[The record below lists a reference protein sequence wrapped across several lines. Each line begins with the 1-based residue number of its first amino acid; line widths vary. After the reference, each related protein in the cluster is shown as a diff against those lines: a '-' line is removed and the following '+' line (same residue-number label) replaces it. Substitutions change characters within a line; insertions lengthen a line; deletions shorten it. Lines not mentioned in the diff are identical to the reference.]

1 MVDIAVELGA
11 DEVAATA
18 DMEEIMQFEILLAN
32 VSINLNLPSAQV
44 VEVVKKQGSSF
55 QSWEISRIP
64 KIYSSVVEYKARQ
77 VLKRT

>member
-55 QSWEISRIP
+55 QS
-64 KIYSSVVEYKARQ
+64 
-77 VLKRT
+77 